1 MSGSKLNPGHIWK
14 LIRGNN
20 LIFIALTQYLF
31 KYFILDIQIQTHSV
45 FFSENAVASQRIL
58 FFLLVLSTVF
68 IAAAGYVINDI
79 YDIKT
84 DKINKPDK
92 VIVGRFISEKQAKTL
107 YYSFNVIGILL
118 GFIAFFSLG
127 KPSLITI
134 QLLASMMLYLYA
146 IKHQCNGFLGN
157 LFVSFSTALVVLTVW
172 IFEFYILLISG
183 SSYLLDDLTSQILI
197 FGYAGF
203 AFVFTLLR
211 EWTKDLEDIEGD
223 TATGCRS
230 FMNKQG
236 IVSGKKI
243 IAATIVISSLLIGIF
258 QYMLFQHAASH
269 RLFNALFITLIVVN
283 LVSALPQALKAKE
296 KQDFK
301 KLSSIFKIIMAAGIL
316 YMVFF
321 ILI

>member
-1 MSGSKLNPGHIWK
+1 MSGNKLNPGHLWR

-31 KYFILDIQIQTHSV
+31 KYFIIDFQIQEHFVS
-45 FFSENAVASQRIL
+45 FSENAMASQRIL

-79 YDIKT
+79 YDVKT

-92 VIVGRFISEKQAKTL
+92 VIVGKFISEKQAKTL
-107 YYSFNVIGILL
+107 YYSFNIIGILL
-118 GFIAFFSLG
+118 GFITFFSLG

-134 QLLASMMLYLYA
+134 QLLASMILYLYA

-157 LFVSFSTALVVLTVW
+157 LFVSLSTALVVLTVW
-172 IFEFYILLISG
+172 IFEFYTLLISG
-183 SSYLLDDLTSQILI
+183 SNYLLADVSSQILI

-211 EWTKDLEDIEGD
+211 EWVKDLEDIEGD
-223 TATGCRS
+223 TATGCHS

-236 IVSGKKI
+236 VKSGKKI
-243 IAATIVISSLLIGIF
+243 IAATIVISSVLIGIF
-258 QYMLFQHAASH
+258 QYILFQYAPSH

-283 LVSALPQALKAKE
+283 LVSALPQVLKAKD

-301 KLSSIFKIIMAAGIL
+301 KLSSTFKVIMVAGIL
-316 YMVFF
+316 YMIFYIF
-321 ILI
+321 I